1 MGEDSSRK
9 DYMLQDIYPFCFE
22 MLHYFRSFVITV
34 VMTKIFIIIAPKKLT
49 KKKPIKQ
56 KSNLPA
62 SFKLSLS

>member
-49 KKKPIKQ
+49 KKNP
-56 KSNLPA
+56 
-62 SFKLSLS
+62 